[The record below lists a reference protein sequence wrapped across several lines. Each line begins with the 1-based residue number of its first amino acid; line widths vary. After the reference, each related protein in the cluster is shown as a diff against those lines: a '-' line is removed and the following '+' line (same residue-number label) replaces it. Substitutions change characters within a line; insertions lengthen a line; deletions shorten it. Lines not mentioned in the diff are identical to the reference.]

1 MRSTILLLAVLA
13 GCASESSVGPSS
25 PTGKPGSVETLDPST
40 PRAPNA
46 QTLYSMSKIMASR
59 GRDPEAETI
68 LSKVLAE
75 SPEFMPAYQDL
86 AALYLRH
93 DRVDSAVE
101 VLKKGVQV
109 SAQDAVLWNNLGMC
123 RMLQSRY
130 DEALECFTTAAA
142 GVPKDARARANM
154 AVALGMLG
162 RDEEAL
168 AIYLQLVSPAEA
180 HHNLG
185 VLCEARKDAESARRE
200 FALAASLGDTGATG
214 STAAQHP

>member
-1 MRSTILLLAVLA
+1 MRCTILILAALA
-13 GCASESSVGPSS
+13 GCATEASVSPS
-25 PTGKPGSVETLDPST
+25 KPSAERGAVETLDPAA

-46 QTLYSMSKIMASR
+46 QTLYSMSKVMASR
-59 GRDPEAETI
+59 GRDPEAETV
-68 LSKVLAE
+68 LSKILAE
-75 SPEFMPAYQDL
+75 NPEFMPAYQDL

-101 VLKKGVQV
+101 VLKKGVQI
-109 SAQDAVLWNNLGMC
+109 STQDAVMWNNLGMC

-162 RDEEAL
+162 RDEESL

-185 VLCEARKDAESARRE
+185 VLCEARKDPEGARRE
-200 FALAASLGDTGATG
+200 FALAASLGDSVAAAKSGA
-214 STAAQHP
+214 QQP